1 MKRAAMAVAVLVTIL
16 AAAGCDSGGSKK
28 SDASSTTTFS
38 ADNPVNIN
46 YWVYF
51 TDPELGV
58 MKQVV
63 AEFEKTHPGIH
74 VTTRGGIDDTKILAS
89 ITAGKS
95 PDVAE
100 SSSSD
105 YSGKY
110 CSSGAWIDLKDYMK
124 RDNIPAS
131 TFPVAPRYYT
141 QYKGNRCALP
151 MLADAY
157 GLYYNTDMFKKAG
170 LTHSPRTMSELTQY
184 AKKLTVRNSDG
195 SLKVVGLDPVNGWYE
210 NAPAHWGPQFG
221 AKWVDSKGNSVIAK
235 SPGWK
240 KFLQWQKDLVDWYGY
255 KNLVKWQAGAGDEF
269 SPSHAF
275 ERGKVA
281 MNLDG
286 EWRVSLI
293 KKDGS
298 TVKYATAPLPVDDS
312 MPQLYGAGY
321 TSGSILGIPKSR
333 EGEGGGLGAH
343 QVPGHEHEGR
353 GAPLERDRERADHDG
368 ERALAAAEER
378 SAVRGV
384 RQDLQQPEHGDDP
397 GLDHRRPEPEP
408 VQYLQHC
415 VHDRAFGGPR
425 ERPGERGQPDQRGF
439 EAGRRGRGAVS

>member
-1 MKRAAMAVAVLVTIL
+1 MVKRAAVALAVLATIL

-28 SDASSTTTFS
+28 SSSNSSGTTFS

-51 TDPELGV
+51 SNPELGV

-100 SSSSD
+100 ASQSD

-110 CSSGAWIDLKDYMK
+110 CSSGAWIDLNPNLQ

-131 TFPVAPRYYT
+131 TFPPAPRYYT
-141 QYKGNRCALP
+141 QYKGTRCALP

-157 GLYYNTDMFKKAG
+157 GLYYNTAMFRKAG
-170 LTHSPRTMSELTQY
+170 LTHPPRTMSELTQY

-221 AKWVDSKGNSVIAK
+221 AKWVDAKGNSIIAK

-240 KFLQWQKDLVDWYGY
+240 KFLQWQKELVDWYGY

-298 TVKYATAPLPVDDS
+298 NVQYATAPLPVDDAQ
-312 MPQLYGAGY
+312 PQLYGAGY
-321 TSGSILGIPKSR
+321 TSGSILGIPKTAKNKDAAWELVKYLATNTKAEALLSNGIANVPTTTASAHSPLLKNDPR
-333 EGEGGGLGAH
+333 FAVFVRIFNNPHTMTTPVSIIGAQNQNLFSTFNTAYQTGHDTDLQGGLENVDEQINAALKQAGAGG
-343 QVPGHEHEGR
+343 VP
-353 GAPLERDRERADHDG
+353 
-368 ERALAAAEER
+368 
-378 SAVRGV
+378 
-384 RQDLQQPEHGDDP
+384 
-397 GLDHRRPEPEP
+397 
-408 VQYLQHC
+408 
-415 VHDRAFGGPR
+415 
-425 ERPGERGQPDQRGF
+425 
-439 EAGRRGRGAVS
+439 